1 MLATRSHVQ
10 SPVCVHLQDHVL
22 ANEHKARQVHVSQ
35 SDCGEYTLASNRL
48 NAIKQPNER
57 LIVCKI

>member
-35 SDCGEYTLASNRL
+35 
-48 NAIKQPNER
+48 KV
-57 LIVCKI
+57 IVANIRWHRID